1 MDLCFAG
8 RGAGAA
14 CFGSVLEMAD
24 NKENTSK
31 NADTIGLQKQWD
43 EVLCPICMDHPH
55 NAVVLICTSYEKG
68 CRSYI
73 CDTSYRHSNCLDQF
87 RKLRMGSSDSP
98 SGSTSTILENVDSGR
113 SRLGSPYTL
122 ESASF
127 PGALGTRTD
136 LETHDGYSFNDRTT
150 TGLVEDLDNTGDRQA
165 QDRNLAS
172 QVEANVSFDES
183 GGGNAPEDNC
193 LKCPLCRGVVLGWM
207 IVKEARQYLDQKLR
221 SCSRESCSY
230 SGNYQELRIHARR
243 IHPTTRPA
251 EVDPSRQRA
260 WRHLEHQQEYS
271 DILSAIRSA
280 LPGSVVLGDYVIN
293 DGENL
298 SGDRNAPWWPTLLL
312 LHMISGPIGSSFDE
326 RRSSSRAGRTRRRSS
341 TRRYLWGENLL
352 GLQEDDGWNSDN
364 NILISRRRRRIMRSR
379 QDEEQQP

>member
-1 MDLCFAG
+1 
-8 RGAGAA
+8 
-14 CFGSVLEMAD
+14 MAD

-31 NADTIGLQKQWD
+31 NPDTIGLQKQWD

-87 RKLRMGSSDSP
+87 RKLRMSSSDSP

-136 LETHDGYSFNDRTT
+136 IETHGGYSFNDRTT

-165 QDRNLAS
+165 QDRYLAS

-221 SCSRESCSY
+221 SCSRESCLY

-280 LPGSVVLGDYVIN
+280 LPGSVVFGDYVIN

-326 RRSSSRAGRTRRRSS
+326 RRSSSRAGRARRRSS

-352 GLQEDDGWNSDN
+352 GLQEDDGWNSDD

-379 QDEEQQP
+379 WDEEQQP